1 MEKNKFGIPDKD
13 YPDDIVFM
21 KRIEKI
27 CKDPTI
33 DSRFIGEGDFHNEPM
48 IIMAFLPQNNID
60 KISKATIKLLERN
73 NIIPDY
79 EIISINSKTTNNP
92 KQSIE
97 DARIKARNSEK
108 KGVLV
113 LSGKQCS
120 LGVSIDNCD
129 IVLLLNNSMGFDMI
143 YQMMFRCMTEGKN
156 KKCGFVVDLNI
167 HRVIETSVINYASL
181 IKPNIHPRDATKFIL
196 QERLINL
203 NGDHWMP
210 SFGNDV
216 SKITALCENVYELYS
231 SNTENAVNY
240 FLNRL
245 RFKEIL
251 LTKEEQKIFNAMF
264 SNTTPTKEQKELID
278 KLLEEDE
285 EEEKIKKG
293 IEKTKV
299 DNEDINTSSGTSN
312 EDEKEEK
319 QINYM
324 DILKH
329 IIPLICLLTIHNKE
343 TSFVKMFELIEKN
356 KYVYNILIDQT
367 KSWWGKSIDSKII
380 KKFINVYIKYMK
392 DDKETNQIIRTVKEL
407 FTKNIKNSRELSNLI
422 DKYLIPQEL
431 EKKRNAEVSTPF
443 KLRQEMLDKIPVEFW
458 TSIKKVFEPCAGK
471 GGFIVDI
478 INRFMNGLK
487 EAIPDE
493 KERYKTIVEECL
505 YFSDINPTN
514 IFICKLLID
523 PYNEYKLNYNEGN
536 TLELNIKEKWII
548 EWFDAIIGNPP
559 YQPPS
564 NNKKGGKSIWDEFVK
579 YSLKNLKEKGL
590 LLYVHPAL
598 WRKPE
603 NKMRDIMFNKQIH
616 YLSIHNDSEGL
627 KNFGATTRYDYYL
640 MENIKPYKKS
650 SVYFEDKKTY
660 EININNDLPFIPN
673 FGWSVFSKIIEK
685 LDDNGINLI
694 RDSDCHTMRNYVS
707 KTQSEDYTYK
717 LLNSI
722 SNTKGKT
729 YCYSSRPHKC
739 QTNKKVIFS
748 NGRHIVPFYDNGKLG
763 VTQGGL
769 YILVNTD
776 ENGNKMVKYLNTNI
790 IKLVVK
796 ATKWSNFETTKQIFN
811 YIPNIINEIE
821 NINDKN
827 IYEYF
832 EITKEEIKM
841 IESLI

>member
-1 MEKNKFGIPDKD
+1 M
-13 YPDDIVFM
+13 
-21 KRIEKI
+21 
-27 CKDPTI
+27 
-33 DSRFIGEGDFHNEPM
+33 
-48 IIMAFLPQNNID
+48 
-60 KISKATIKLLERN
+60 
-73 NIIPDY
+73 
-79 EIISINSKTTNNP
+79 
-92 KQSIE
+92 
-97 DARIKARNSEK
+97 
-108 KGVLV
+108 
-113 LSGKQCS
+113 
-120 LGVSIDNCD
+120 
-129 IVLLLNNSMGFDMI
+129 
-143 YQMMFRCMTEGKN
+143 
-156 KKCGFVVDLNI
+156 
-167 HRVIETSVINYASL
+167 
-181 IKPNIHPRDATKFIL
+181 
-196 QERLINL
+196 
-203 NGDHWMP
+203 
-210 SFGNDV
+210 
-216 SKITALCENVYELYS
+216 
-231 SNTENAVNY
+231 
-240 FLNRL
+240 
-245 RFKEIL
+245 
-251 LTKEEQKIFNAMF
+251 
-264 SNTTPTKEQKELID
+264 
-278 KLLEEDE
+278 
-285 EEEKIKKG
+285 
-293 IEKTKV
+293 
-299 DNEDINTSSGTSN
+299 
-312 EDEKEEK
+312 
-319 QINYM
+319 
-324 DILKH
+324 
-329 IIPLICLLTIHNKE
+329 
-343 TSFVKMFELIEKN
+343 
-356 KYVYNILIDQT
+356 
-367 KSWWGKSIDSKII
+367 
-380 KKFINVYIKYMK
+380 KYMK
-392 DDKETNQIIRTVKEL
+392 DHKETNQIIRTVKEL

-422 DKYLIPQEL
+422 DKYFIPQEL
-431 EKKRNAEVSTPF
+431 EKKSNAEVATPF

-478 INRFMNGLK
+478 IDRFMNGLE

-493 KERYKTIVEECL
+493 KERYKIIVEECL

-523 PYNEYKLNYNEGN
+523 PYNEYKLNYIEGN

-579 YSLKNLKEKGL
+579 YSLKNLKVKGL

-598 WRKPE
+598 WRKPK